1 MERIYQRSSTKDTFS
16 IKLTKFANMTQYT
29 WNVTAL
35 YTETV
40 DGEQN
45 YVVIANYTV
54 IGIDDT
60 YSAELSNIA
69 RFSTASVSPFVPY
82 EDLTN
87 DIVIGW
93 IQDELGVDGV
103 SNLEACIQGQI
114 NSEINPPVTPQNT
127 PLPWATPVTN

>member
-1 MERIYQRSSTKDTFS
+1 
-16 IKLTKFANMTQYT
+16 MTTYT

-35 YTETV
+35 YTETI

-45 YVVIANYTV
+45 YVVIANYEVTGV
-54 IGIDDT
+54 DGT
-60 YSAELSNIA
+60 YSASLSNIA
-69 RFSTASVSPFVPY
+69 RFSTASVTPFVPY

-93 IQDELGVDGV
+93 IQSELGVDGV

-114 NSEINPPVTPQNT
+114 DSQINPPVTPQNT
-127 PLPWATPVTN
+127 PLPANFYPATN

>member
-1 MERIYQRSSTKDTFS
+1 
-16 IKLTKFANMTQYT
+16 MTTYT
-29 WNVTAL
+29 WAVTAL

-40 DGEQN
+40 DGDLD

-69 RFSTASVSPFVPY
+69 RFSTASVTPFIPY
-82 EDLTN
+82 ADLTE
-87 DIVIGW
+87 DTVIDW
-93 IQDELGVDGV
+93 IQQDLGPDGV

-114 NSEINPPVTPQNT
+114 NSQINPPTVPVNT
-127 PLPWATPVTN
+127 PLPWATIEA

>member
-1 MERIYQRSSTKDTFS
+1 
-16 IKLTKFANMTQYT
+16 MTQYT

-35 YTETV
+35 YTETI

-45 YVVIANYTV
+45 YVVIANYEVVGVDGTF
-54 IGIDDT
+54 
-60 YSAELSNIA
+60 SANLSKIA
-69 RFSTASVSPFVPY
+69 RFSTASVTPFVPY

-103 SNLEACIQGQI
+103 SNTEACIQGQI
-114 NSEINPPVTPQNT
+114 DSQINPPVTPQNT
-127 PLPWATPVTN
+127 PLPWAPVTE

>member
-1 MERIYQRSSTKDTFS
+1 
-16 IKLTKFANMTQYT
+16 MTTYT

-35 YTETV
+35 YTETI

-45 YVVIANYTV
+45 YVVIANYEVVGVDGEYTA
-54 IGIDDT
+54 
-60 YSAELSNIA
+60 SLSNIA
-69 RFSTASVSPFVPY
+69 RFNTESVSPFVPY

-114 NSEINPPVTPQNT
+114 DRQISPPVTPQSQL
-127 PLPWATPVTN
+127 LPWAPAPVTEA